1 MLTSP
6 AAATSPVLFRVEQT
20 PSCGRL
26 PVRRPYRSGVE
37 SVEQRLVTPFYLA
50 MVGLNATEHAG
61 DRWDDLVRVGR
72 TATVTDVKQL
82 LAAGAWRPVVM
93 GAWLSVAFSP
103 KDLGPDLLLAV
114 TRCQGSFTAP
124 PLSVAAYLV
133 LGADAGTAL
142 TNYVFRARDD
152 ERLGSATFVAAVVE
166 ALGGQPAVPPR
177 EEDRVDLAGMIGV
190 AWRLRTALTAT
201 S

>member
-1 MLTSP
+1 M
-6 AAATSPVLFRVEQT
+6 
-20 PSCGRL
+20 
-26 PVRRPYRSGVE
+26 E

-50 MVGLNATEHAG
+50 MMGLNATEHAG

-82 LAAGAWRPVVM
+82 LAGGAWRPVVM

-133 LGADAGTAL
+133 SGEFAMVEAAAATGAIDRASAIVEVLTSVHRAGADLVATYWATEVAGWLNGT
-142 TNYVFRARDD
+142 
-152 ERLGSATFVAAVVE
+152 ER
-166 ALGGQPAVPPR
+166 
-177 EEDRVDLAGMIGV
+177 
-190 AWRLRTALTAT
+190 
-201 S
+201 